1 MYFLDLIYIK
11 NKFLSK
17 KLSRNH
23 CSTYLKTLSVNL
35 MIAHFFFALTASEMG
50 LSPTILA
57 LIVVSSIVFIV
68 GFAKSSRENEYK
80 KLMDSFIERKDES
93 D

>member
-1 MYFLDLIYIK
+1 MAVL
-11 NKFLSK
+11 
-17 KLSRNH
+17 
-23 CSTYLKTLSVNL
+23 
-35 MIAHFFFALTASEMG
+35 FFFALTASEMG
-50 LSPTILA
+50 VSPFILA
-57 LIVVSSIVFIV
+57 LIVVSSIVFVV

>member
-1 MYFLDLIYIK
+1 MI
-11 NKFLSK
+11 S
-17 KLSRNH
+17 
-23 CSTYLKTLSVNL
+23 NL
-35 MIAHFFFALTASEMG
+35 CFALTASEMG

-80 KLMDSFIERKDES
+80 KLMDSFIERKEES

>member
-1 MYFLDLIYIK
+1 
-11 NKFLSK
+11 
-17 KLSRNH
+17 
-23 CSTYLKTLSVNL
+23 
-35 MIAHFFFALTASEMG
+35 MITHLFFALTASEMG

-80 KLMDSFIERKDES
+80 KLMDSFIEREEES

>member
-1 MYFLDLIYIK
+1 MLTH
-11 NKFLSK
+11 LS
-17 KLSRNH
+17 
-23 CSTYLKTLSVNL
+23 
-35 MIAHFFFALTASEMG
+35 FALTASEMG

-57 LIVVSSIVFIV
+57 LIVVSSVVFIV

-80 KLMDSFIERKDES
+80 KLMDSFIERKEDS

>member
-1 MYFLDLIYIK
+1 
-11 NKFLSK
+11 
-17 KLSRNH
+17 
-23 CSTYLKTLSVNL
+23 
-35 MIAHFFFALTASEMG
+35 MITHLFFALTASEMG

-80 KLMDSFIERKDES
+80 KLMDSFIERKEDS

>member
-1 MYFLDLIYIK
+1 MLTHL
-11 NKFLSK
+11 
-17 KLSRNH
+17 
-23 CSTYLKTLSVNL
+23 
-35 MIAHFFFALTASEMG
+35 FFALTASEMG
-50 LSPTILA
+50 LSPVILA

-80 KLMDSFIERKDES
+80 KLMDSFIERKEES

>member
-1 MYFLDLIYIK
+1 ML
-11 NKFLSK
+11 
-17 KLSRNH
+17 
-23 CSTYLKTLSVNL
+23 
-35 MIAHFFFALTASEMG
+35 AHLFFALTASEMG

-57 LIVVSSIVFIV
+57 LIVVSSIVFVV

-80 KLMDSFIERKDES
+80 KLMDSFIERKEES

>member
-1 MYFLDLIYIK
+1 
-11 NKFLSK
+11 
-17 KLSRNH
+17 
-23 CSTYLKTLSVNL
+23 
-35 MIAHFFFALTASEMG
+35 MITHFFFALSASEMG

-80 KLMDSFIERKDES
+80 KLMDSFIERKDDS

>member
-1 MYFLDLIYIK
+1 
-11 NKFLSK
+11 
-17 KLSRNH
+17 
-23 CSTYLKTLSVNL
+23 
-35 MIAHFFFALTASEMG
+35 MISQLFFALTASEMG

-57 LIVVSSIVFIV
+57 LIVVSSFVFIV

-80 KLMDSFIERKDES
+80 KLMDSFIERKEES

>member
-1 MYFLDLIYIK
+1 
-11 NKFLSK
+11 
-17 KLSRNH
+17 
-23 CSTYLKTLSVNL
+23 
-35 MIAHFFFALTASEMG
+35 MIAHLFFALTASEMG

-57 LIVVSSIVFIV
+57 LILVSSIVFIV

-93 D
+93 E

>member
-1 MYFLDLIYIK
+1 MLTHL
-11 NKFLSK
+11 L
-17 KLSRNH
+17 
-23 CSTYLKTLSVNL
+23 
-35 MIAHFFFALTASEMG
+35 FALTASEMG

-80 KLMDSFIERKDES
+80 KLMDSFIERKEES

>member
-1 MYFLDLIYIK
+1 MLTH
-11 NKFLSK
+11 LS
-17 KLSRNH
+17 
-23 CSTYLKTLSVNL
+23 
-35 MIAHFFFALTASEMG
+35 FALTASEMG
-50 LSPTILA
+50 ISPTILA

-80 KLMDSFIERKDES
+80 KLMDSFIERKEES

>member
-1 MYFLDLIYIK
+1 
-11 NKFLSK
+11 
-17 KLSRNH
+17 
-23 CSTYLKTLSVNL
+23 
-35 MIAHFFFALTASEMG
+35 MIAHFFFALSANEMG

-68 GFAKSSRENEYK
+68 GFAKSSKENEYK
-80 KLMDSFIERKDES
+80 KLMDSFIERKEDS

>member
-1 MYFLDLIYIK
+1 MFLRFNLYKINFCLKNLQDSVVQLI
-11 NKFLSK
+11 LL
-17 KLSRNH
+17 KLA
-23 CSTYLKTLSVNL
+23 VNL
-35 MIAHFFFALTASEMG
+35 MISHFFFALTASEMG

-80 KLMDSFIERKDES
+80 KLMDSFIERKEES